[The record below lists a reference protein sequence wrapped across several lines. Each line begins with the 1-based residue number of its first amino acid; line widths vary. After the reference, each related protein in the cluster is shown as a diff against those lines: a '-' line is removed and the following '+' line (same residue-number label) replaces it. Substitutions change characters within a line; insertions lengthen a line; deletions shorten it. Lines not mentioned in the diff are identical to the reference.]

1 MNIMPIVATTQ
12 AAVLRDRSGAFVIE
26 DVQLPEL
33 GPGDILVRIAAAGM
47 CHSDLVVRDAGGE
60 PMRPTIFGHEGSGIV
75 EETGSAVTRVR
86 PGDHVV
92 LSYDWCGWCE
102 ACLRGRQSYCAEFL
116 DRNSTGFGLPGARLA
131 TDGHGQEI
139 GSRWFAQ
146 SSFAQHAIATE
157 RNAVVVEPG
166 LPLELLGPLGCGLQT
181 GAGAVLNVLR
191 PRVDESIVIFGT
203 GALGLAA
210 IMAARASGAGMIVAV
225 DIHPARR
232 ELALELGA
240 DAAYDG
246 KDPDV
251 AAILAGRHGGMHL
264 AMDTTGRSAA
274 VTIAIASLRVGGQLA
289 LFGAAPLDLHLAPID
304 LLGRSLRY
312 IIEGEAVPQLFIPL
326 LVRLWQQGRF
336 PFDKLVRRYPFADIN
351 DAERDSLD
359 GRTVK
364 PVLVMP

>member
-1 MNIMPIVATTQ
+1 MNIMPVVATTQ

-60 PMRPTIFGHEGSGIV
+60 PMRPAIFGHEGSGIV
-75 EETGSAVTRVR
+75 EETGAAVTRVR
-86 PGDHVV
+86 RGDHVV

-102 ACLRGRQSYCAEFL
+102 ACLRGHQPYCAEHL

-131 TDGHGQEI
+131 TDRHGQDI

-146 SSFAQHAIATE
+146 SSFAHHAVATE
-157 RNAVVVEPG
+157 RNAVVVESD

-246 KDPDV
+246 NDPDL
-251 AAILAGRHGGMHL
+251 AAILASRHSGMHL
-264 AMDTTGRSAA
+264 AMDTTGRSTVA
-274 VTIAIASLRVGGQLA
+274 TTAIASLRVGGRLA

-304 LLGRSLRY
+304 LLGRSLSY
-312 IIEGEAVPQLFIPL
+312 IIQGEAVPQLFIPL

-351 DAERDSLD
+351 DAERDSVD

>member
-1 MNIMPIVATTQ
+1 MY
-12 AAVLRDRSGAFVIE
+12 
-26 DVQLPEL
+26 QLPEL

-60 PMRPTIFGHEGSGIV
+60 PIRPTIFGHEGSGIV

-86 PGDHVV
+86 RGDHVV

-102 ACLRGRQSYCAEFL
+102 ACLRGPPVLLRGAP

-131 TDGHGQEI
+131 TDGHGQDV

-146 SSFAQHAIATE
+146 SSFAHHAVATE
-157 RNAVVVEPG
+157 RNAVVVEPD

-232 ELALELGA
+232 ELALDLGA

-246 KDPDV
+246 NDPDL
-251 AAILAGRHGGMHL
+251 AAILVGRHGGMHL
-264 AMDTTGRSAA
+264 AMDTTGRSTVAA
-274 VTIAIASLRVGGQLA
+274 IAIASLRVERPGSPYSA
-289 LFGAAPLDLHLAPID
+289 RP
-304 LLGRSLRY
+304 RSICIWPRSTC
-312 IIEGEAVPQLFIPL
+312 
-326 LVRLWQQGRF
+326 W
-336 PFDKLVRRYPFADIN
+336 ADRS
-351 DAERDSLD
+351 A
-359 GRTVK
+359 T
-364 PVLVMP
+364 